1 MEFFNDSNHVAS
13 SSSKMFEFYY
23 FVRELHEQIVC
34 ATCLTCG
41 IGNFVI
47 PLERVLSDQKKCFKE

>member
-34 ATCLTCG
+34 ATYLTCG
-41 IGNFVI
+41 IGHFVI
-47 PLERVLSDQKKCFKE
+47 PLERVLSD